1 MKKYTQWPVI
11 YLIAFAV
18 MIFLNYWSATNVGI
32 VANQDPAIIQPAGYA
47 FSIWGIIYILTFIWI
62 VRLFFNRQK
71 AQQIVDRLSF
81 LPVINFLLNG
91 FWIIAFTQEWLLVST
106 IIIALLLINLVSMY
120 TRLSDINSRQWLD
133 RLPFSI
139 YFAWVTV
146 ATIVNIFT
154 WFIGAGIDSFIGLSE
169 LSWTNIM
176 LVVASLLMGYIAFSY
191 KDIAFPLVF
200 IWSYI
205 AILIENQ
212 FNHISLAVILIICI
226 IGQLASAS
234 LLIKQ
239 HLSKSSPK

>member
-32 VANQDPAIIQPAGYA
+32 VANQDPALIQPAGYA
-47 FSIWGIIYILTFIWI
+47 FSIWGIIYVLTFVWI
-62 VRLFFNRQK
+62 IRLFFNGQK
-71 AQQIVDRLSF
+71 AQQVVDKLSF

-91 FWIIAFTQEWLLVST
+91 FWIIAFTQEWLFAST
-106 IIIALLLINLVSMY
+106 IIIALLLINLVTIY
-120 TRLSDINSRQWLD
+120 TRLSNINNRYWLD

-154 WFIGAGIDSFIGLSE
+154 WFIGAGVDSFIGLSE
-169 LSWTNIM
+169 LPWTNIM
-176 LVVASLLMGYIAFSY
+176 LVVASLLMGYIALRY

-200 IWSYI
+200 IWSYV
-205 AILIENQ
+205 AILLENQ
-212 FNHISLAVILIICI
+212 FNYISLAIILIICI
-226 IGQLASAS
+226 IAQLASGA
-234 LLIKQ
+234 LLMKQ
-239 HLSKSSPK
+239 QLSK

>member
-11 YLIAFAV
+11 YLIAFTV

-71 AQQIVDRLSF
+71 AQHIVDRLSF

-191 KDIAFPLVF
+191 KDIVFPLVF

-212 FNHISLAVILIICI
+212 FNHISLAIILIICI

>member
-32 VANQDPAIIQPAGYA
+32 VANQDPALIQPAGYA
-47 FSIWGIIYILTFIWI
+47 FSIWGIIYVLTFVWI
-62 VRLFFNRQK
+62 IRLFFNGQK
-71 AQQIVDRLSF
+71 AQQVVDKVSF

-91 FWIIAFTQEWLLVST
+91 FWIIAFTQEWLLAST

-120 TRLSDINSRQWLD
+120 TRLSDINNRHWLD

-154 WFIGAGIDSFIGLSE
+154 WFIGAGVDSFIGLSE
-169 LSWTNIM
+169 LPWTNIM
-176 LVVASLLMGYIAFSY
+176 LVVASLLMGYIAFRY

-200 IWSYI
+200 IWSYV
-205 AILIENQ
+205 AILLENQ
-212 FNHISLAVILIICI
+212 FNYISLAIILIICI
-226 IGQLASAS
+226 IAQLASGA
-234 LLIKQ
+234 LLMKQ
-239 HLSKSSPK
+239 QLSK

>member
-32 VANQDPAIIQPAGYA
+32 VANQDPALIQPAGYA

-62 VRLFFNRQK
+62 IRLFFNRQK
-71 AQQIVDRLSF
+71 AQQVVDRLSF

-91 FWIIAFTQEWLLVST
+91 FWIIAFTQEWLLIST
-106 IIIALLLINLVSMY
+106 IIIALLLINLVTIY
-120 TRLSDINSRQWLD
+120 TRLSDINSRHWLD

-154 WFIGAGIDSFIGLSE
+154 WFIGADIDSFIGLSE

-176 LVVASLLMGYIAFSY
+176 LVVASLLMGYIAFRY

-200 IWSYI
+200 IWSYV
-205 AILIENQ
+205 AIIIENQ
-212 FNHISLAVILIICI
+212 FNDISLAVILIICI
-226 IGQLASAS
+226 IAQLASAS
-234 LLIKQ
+234 LLMRQ
-239 HLSKSSPK
+239 HLSK